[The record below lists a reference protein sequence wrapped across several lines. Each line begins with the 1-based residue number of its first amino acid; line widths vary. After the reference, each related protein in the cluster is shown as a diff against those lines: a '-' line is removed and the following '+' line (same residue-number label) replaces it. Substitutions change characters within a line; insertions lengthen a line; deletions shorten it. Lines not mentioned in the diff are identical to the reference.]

1 MTNHMNENPKRG
13 GSSITLNFEKSEDM
27 ESESSLEKQDFPF
40 GHDNGKE
47 LKRGRFDDTR
57 RNDALLHEAVVGGYL
72 DTVRMLIGAVRIF
85 FIPNSHSHLF
95 NKQSSS

>member
-1 MTNHMNENPKRG
+1 
-13 GSSITLNFEKSEDM
+13 M
-27 ESESSLEKQDFPF
+27 EPESSLEKQDFPF

-47 LKRGRFDDTR
+47 LERGRFDDTR

-85 FIPNSHSHLF
+85 LF
-95 NKQSSS
+95 RTHIQISSTNIHTTICINILALCI

>member
-1 MTNHMNENPKRG
+1 
-13 GSSITLNFEKSEDM
+13 M
-27 ESESSLEKQDFPF
+27 EPESSLEKQDFPF

-95 NKQSSS
+95 NKHSYYNMHKYISSLYLLIHVLISHAH